1 MRFSEV
7 FWLTAVHWV
16 CCIGKLRK
24 MRRGTKVGEAQ
35 ALPSLD
41 GFGSVEFEGKE
52 EWVGE
57 ENDAREGG

>member
-41 GFGSVEFEGKE
+41 GFGSVEFDRNE
-52 EWVGE
+52 E
-57 ENDAREGG
+57 